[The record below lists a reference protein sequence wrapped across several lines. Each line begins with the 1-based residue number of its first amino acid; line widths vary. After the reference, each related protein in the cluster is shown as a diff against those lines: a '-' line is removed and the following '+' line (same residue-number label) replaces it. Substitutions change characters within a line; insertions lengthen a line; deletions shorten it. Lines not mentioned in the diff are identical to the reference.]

1 MSERGKRLYIG
12 QDDHP
17 EWSDPDVVHVDCDQ
31 SKPNFGSIEARLSKG
46 HVTGQRPS
54 KEEIQAKMEKAK
66 QMESSPVPSNPHP
79 MYDWP
84 EPYDWAKQ
92 GI

>member
-1 MSERGKRLYIG
+1 MSRRI
-12 QDDHP
+12 
-17 EWSDPDVVHVDCDQ
+17 VDEFHNW
-31 SKPNFGSIEARLSKG
+31 PNFGSIEARLSKG

-54 KEEIQAKMEKAK
+54 KAELEEAERRLAASGWTWDKQEIQAKMEKAK